1 MFQNVKTDIIYYKTA
16 TDFEMEFNLCGCC
29 RMRLLTDK
37 SPDKKTLIQSLARAV
52 SRSRVII
59 VTGNLFGD
67 DGITSIVASA
77 IGSELAIAD
86 NKTYG
91 INGTD
96 EINIIKG
103 STPLV
108 TADGIF
114 GGCIIESGPQ
124 TMILLSDSKNVRKQI
139 MQTLI
144 HPYIEELYTADLTE
158 KVAQN
163 NKPEVEEEIL
173 QDTDLIFEEVA
184 LQDVSELTDGGED
197 FITETETEEIPQ
209 EILFEE
215 SDELVTESEESD
227 ETEIIDV
234 PEEIVAEQSELIF
247 EEDDFSDENPAASFE
262 EDGDIVLTNGM
273 TFETD
278 EQIFTTNV
286 VEDEEIEMYGGESK
300 AERRKEKKAYKGYQV
315 ESFDEDEDFIYED
328 FRRTNSFRSSPLNLP
343 ILIVSIIL
351 LVLLAVL
358 AYCIFYIPANNGV
371 SAQEYLKEIFG
382 TLFRG

>member
-1 MFQNVKTDIIYYKTA
+1 MFQNIKTDIIYYKTA

-59 VTGNLFGD
+59 VTGNLFGEE
-67 DGITSIVASA
+67 GITSLVATA
-77 IGSELAIAD
+77 IGNKLAVAD
-86 NKTYG
+86 NKTFG
-91 INGTD
+91 IIGDD
-96 EINIIKG
+96 EIEIIAG

-108 TADGIF
+108 TKEGIF

-124 TMILLSDSKNVRKQI
+124 TLILLSDSKNVRKQI

-158 KVAQN
+158 KAAQN
-163 NKPEVEEEIL
+163 AKSEVAEESLEES
-173 QDTDLIFEEVA
+173 DLIFEEA
-184 LQDVSELTDGGED
+184 SLQDASEQTDDAELV
-197 FITETETEEIPQ
+197 IPETEEAEKIP
-209 EILFEE
+209 EEAILEE
-215 SDELVTESEESD
+215 SNELVTESEEIK
-227 ETEIIDV
+227 ETDPKTEEII
-234 PEEIVAEQSELIF
+234 AEQAELIF
-247 EEDDFSDENPAASFE
+247 EDDEFSAQEPTVSFQEDE
-262 EDGDIVLTNGM
+262 DIVLTNGM
-273 TFETD
+273 SFETED
-278 EQIFTTNV
+278 KVIASNV
-286 VEDEEIEMYGGESK
+286 VEDEEIEMFGGVSK
-300 AERRKEKKAYKGYQV
+300 AERRKERRAYKGYHV
-315 ESFDEDEDFIYED
+315 ESFDEDEDFIYDD
-328 FRRTNSFRSSPLNLP
+328 FRKTNSFGGSSLNLP

-371 SAQEYLKEIFG
+371 SAQEYLKEIFE